1 MLNKDFEYRGF
12 CKNQKDLDLYSVK
25 ELAKKNG
32 WTEEYAEDYA
42 KGYVEGLA
50 EGRAEIA
57 IEIAKN
63 LLATGM
69 PVEDVVKGTGL
80 SIEEISQL

>member
-12 CKNQKDLDLYSVK
+12 CKNQKDFWDLYSVM
-25 ELAKKNG
+25 E
-32 WTEEYAEDYA
+32 TAEN
-42 KGYVEGLA
+42 KGRE

-69 PVEDVVKGTGL
+69 PVDVIAQGTGL